1 MKLISILM
9 AMGLVSCGSQS
20 ESELNSFC
28 KNPEEL
34 VQIKDFETSE
44 NFSRELVNELSHS
57 VGLLSSES
65 RKLCT
70 VTAISNTEVVTAN
83 HCLDSLDQDYT
94 VTFNYLKNDQG
105 EIDNSK
111 ILEYKVKKIVSKGE
125 DENID
130 SPDAM
135 ILELDRKLDKSITRR
150 RFSPRK
156 PELGT
161 KLIILQHPRG
171 QVMQVDE
178 GSITRLDDRGY
189 FEYDNI
195 STLSGSSGASI
206 FDIKGT
212 IIGVHV
218 RGGCSQYA
226 SGGNVGLSMKLLYE
240 NTRGSMLSFK
250 INLKDL
256 LKIFKTIFLPF
267 CSKPNRSVNRIV
279 GLTSK

>member
-1 MKLISILM
+1 M
-9 AMGLVSCGSQS
+9 
-20 ESELNSFC
+20 
-28 KNPEEL
+28 
-34 VQIKDFETSE
+34 
-44 NFSRELVNELSHS
+44 
-57 VGLLSSES
+57 
-65 RKLCT
+65 
-70 VTAISNTEVVTAN
+70 TAN

-240 NTRGSMLSFK
+240 KHTWFHVKLQDQFERLIENLQNNLS
-250 INLKDL
+250 
-256 LKIFKTIFLPF
+256 TILQ
-267 CSKPNRSVNRIV
+267 
-279 GLTSK
+279 